1 MSKFPLQLPH
11 SAMMDGP
18 NLIHNSNTR
27 RVGGS
32 SAQIGQTMMERPNLI
47 HIPIQ
52 GGLVVVVLEW
62 SDNYGQ
68 T

>member
-32 SAQIGQTMMERPNLI
+32 SAQIGQTMMDRPNLI
-47 HIPIQ
+47 HDFNTRW
-52 GGLVVVVLEW
+52 GGV
-62 SDNYGQ
+62 SGARMPKQ
-68 T
+68 